1 MKCASLATMDFAEP
15 SYIGCFFAALKCAT
29 ISSAM
34 EVGLGARNLDAQHQQ
49 SQEEDAEE
57 WRRSHTAPTMAEES
71 QETVAHLRAAK
82 KHPM

>member
-1 MKCASLATMDFAEP
+1 MKPKVVQASESPGLND
-15 SYIGCFFAALKCAT
+15 IVN
-29 ISSAM
+29 AM

-57 WRRSHTAPTMAEES
+57 WRRSHNAPTMAEEI
-71 QETVAHLRAAK
+71 VAHLRAAK